1 MQGWRGGEN
10 ILVTASSEC
19 QLKNATVKQYFFQ
32 IPPHICTLNQFI
44 FPSTHPGGIYLLI
57 FFKPDQSIK
66 VTLLD
71 NDCGEFPLP
80 ANHRR
85 IFYPRWSPGAK
96 TRLGDISTLEETEI
110 VLR

>member
-44 FPSTHPGGIYLLI
+44 FPSTNPGGTYLVIDI
-57 FFKPDQSIK
+57 FQ
-66 VTLLD
+66 T
-71 NDCGEFPLP
+71 
-80 ANHRR
+80 
-85 IFYPRWSPGAK
+85 
-96 TRLGDISTLEETEI
+96 
-110 VLR
+110 

>member
-44 FPSTHPGGIYLLI
+44 FPSTHPGGTYLVI
-57 FFKPDQSIK
+57 DQSIK
-66 VTLLD
+66 VTLD

-85 IFYPRWSPGAK
+85 RRQSIPDGAK
-96 TRLGDISTLEETEI
+96 TGLGDISTLEETEI